1 MKRQPDPADRRLSSA
16 SRRDILKLGGTIAA
30 GSVLAGVPLPR
41 VHASEDNTIRLAL
54 IGCGGRGR
62 GAVGDAFSVAEG
74 PIKLH
79 AIADLTEDRVSTSY
93 NVLQNHFS
101 DRVDVPE
108 DRRFVGFDGYRHAID
123 SLRPGD
129 IAMLTAYA
137 FCRPVQIEY
146 AVKKGVNV
154 FLEKSFA
161 PDPAGCR
168 RIMAAG
174 QQAKKQNLKIAAGLQ
189 CRHSVARQALIDKIR
204 AGELGD
210 IPLVRA
216 TRVCGGGFLAKPPAD
231 TDHVAWQIRNRMH
244 FLWASAG
251 ILLEMLIHQIDEC
264 CWIKDGWPVS
274 ATGKGNR
281 ADRPDNISQNFEHYE
296 LEYTFADGGKAVVE
310 SVQPFATFIHGSN
323 ERRSSPATCI
333 APRCTP
339 TRGTNWKTRRSTGL
353 RRPNRAAPGRRSGR
367 TSWKRSGTIVRS
379 TKPNERSRRISLRSW
394 GEPPRT
400 WAARSRGR
408 KCSIPTSPSLR
419 SPTNWNSAARRLYSR
434 TPRGITHF
442 RFPANGSK
450 YDAMAARLH

>member
-1 MKRQPDPADRRLSSA
+1 MNRQSDPAHHRLSST
-16 SRRDILKLGGTIAA
+16 SRRDILKLGGAIAA
-30 GSVLAGVPLPR
+30 GSVLAGAALPR

-79 AIADLTEDRVSTSY
+79 AMADLTEDRVSTSY
-93 NVLQNHFS
+93 NVLEKHFT

-154 FLEKSFA
+154 FLEKTFA

-168 RIMAAG
+168 RILAAG
-174 QQAKKQNLKIAAGLQ
+174 ERAKQQNLKIAAGLQ
-189 CRHSVARQALIDKIR
+189 CRHSVARQALIDKVR

-244 FLWASAG
+244 FLWASSG

-281 ADRPDNISQNFEHYE
+281 AERPDNISQNFEHYE

-310 SVQPFATFIHGSN
+310 SVQPFATFIHGS
-323 ERRSSPATCI
+323 
-333 APRCTP
+333 
-339 TRGTNWKTRRSTGL
+339 K
-353 RRPNRAAPGRRSGR
+353 RAAQFSGDVHRATVHTYKGHELENSQIDWAAEQEPRGPWQAQWKNFLEAIRGDRPFNEAERAIKANLASIMGRAAAHMGR
-367 TSWKRSGTIVRS
+367 TV
-379 TKPNERSRRISLRSW
+379 
-394 GEPPRT
+394 T
-400 WAARSRGR
+400 WQEVLESNFAFT
-408 KCSIPTSPSLR
+408 SIADQLEFGGPAPVQ
-419 SPTNWNSAARRLYSR
+419 PDAEGNY
-434 TPRGITHF
+434 P
-442 RFPANGSK
+442 FPIPGK
-450 YDAMAARLH
+450 WVEV